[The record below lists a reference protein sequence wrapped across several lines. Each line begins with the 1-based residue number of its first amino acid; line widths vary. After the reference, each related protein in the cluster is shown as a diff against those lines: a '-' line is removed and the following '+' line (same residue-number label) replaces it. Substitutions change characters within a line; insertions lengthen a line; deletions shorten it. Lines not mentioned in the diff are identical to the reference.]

1 MRERTVDTN
10 GCGGTQAC
18 INDQTLVRHRP
29 KRVNRHSN
37 PLADIVI
44 VRIVSPQRGCRKTG
58 ARCQREVE
66 GGRYDKYLACMGGGG
81 CSYCAFRRWI
91 PTRRF
96 MGVPQL
102 ERSMDELLVG
112 CSWQVSCF
120 AVAGLAARILTLAL
134 YMKKTARQ
142 DKCTLRTRAFAPTQ
156 TPMAQVLSSSESLQH
171 HPVRWTRHRW

>member
-66 GGRYDKYLACMGGGG
+66 GGRYDKYLACMGGG
-81 CSYCAFRRWI
+81 AAH
-91 PTRRF
+91 T
-96 MGVPQL
+96 VPS
-102 ERSMDELLVG
+102 EG
-112 CSWQVSCF
+112 GF
-120 AVAGLAARILTLAL
+120 PLAALWGSHSWSVPWMNCWLVAAGRLVASQSLGW
-134 YMKKTARQ
+134 R
-142 DKCTLRTRAFAPTQ
+142 RACSHSHST
-156 TPMAQVLSSSESLQH
+156 
-171 HPVRWTRHRW
+171 